1 MLETSI
7 RVENLSKRYR
17 IGLKEN
23 RQETFVGTITN
34 WLKAPM
40 ANLRQL
46 RQLNTFDDDNHD
58 ADDIIWAL
66 RNISFEV
73 KQGEVL
79 GIIGANGAGKST
91 LLKVLTRIT
100 EPTSGRAIING
111 RIASLLEVGTGFHP
125 ELTGRENI
133 YLNGTILGMTK
144 QEVDK
149 KFAEIVD
156 FSGVGKF
163 LDTPVK
169 RYSSGMKVR
178 LAFSVAAYLEPDI
191 LLVDEVLAVGDATFQ
206 RKSLGKM
213 GKVAQEGR
221 TVLFVSH
228 DMSAI
233 SHLCKRVMWIGA
245 GGIMADGPTESVITR
260 YLASDAKVDTLRVW
274 HGGIARPGIT
284 EFKLHS
290 IQVKNDQNIPASTVD
305 SRKPF
310 WIEVEYEVFEPL
322 SHCRI
327 AVTLSTQ
334 VGVHVFTSFDSDN
347 DLDMQP
353 RMPGRYK
360 GRCKIPGYLLN
371 PNRYVISCEGTT
383 HYKTFIRIANVL
395 QFEVD
400 ELDYDE
406 SYLVNERRAGAIRP
420 KLEWDLE
427 QLNPAE
433 IEKLQL

>member
-17 IGLKEN
+17 IGLKGN
-23 RQETFVGTITN
+23 RQETFAGTITN
-34 WLKAPM
+34 WLKAPIE
-40 ANLRQL
+40 NLRQL
-46 RQLNTFDDDNHD
+46 RQLNTFDDNSHE

-66 RNISFEV
+66 RNISFEI

-178 LAFSVAAYLEPDI
+178 LAFSVAGHLEPEI

-213 GKVAQEGR
+213 GKVAAEGR
-221 TVLFVSH
+221 TVVFVSH

-233 SHLCKRVMWIGA
+233 SRLCKRVIWIDKGK
-245 GGIMADGPTESVITR
+245 IVADGPTESVITK

-322 SHCRI
+322 SHCRV
-327 AVTLSTQ
+327 AVTLATQ

-353 RMPGRYK
+353 RMPGRYI

-400 ELDYDE
+400 ELGYDE
-406 SYLVNERRAGAIRP
+406 SYLVNEKRSGAIRP
-420 KLEWDLE
+420 KLEWGLE
-427 QLNPAE
+427 ELNPVKK
-433 IEKLQL
+433 EKMLL